1 MLLSRCSRLSK
12 VTTLYYILTLIDS
25 CRSEIIDKEKK
36 LIKGL
41 ITENTVLKKGICIQ
55 NKRIEDSI
63 QKLQE
68 LEDLRRFSAQ

>member
-1 MLLSRCSRLSK
+1 MK
-12 VTTLYYILTLIDS
+12 VLKAFKGNYLYFIQTLIDS

>member
-1 MLLSRCSRLSK
+1 MK
-12 VTTLYYILTLIDS
+12 VLKAFKGNYLYYILNLIDS

>member
-1 MLLSRCSRLSK
+1 M
-12 VTTLYYILTLIDS
+12 
-25 CRSEIIDKEKK
+25 
-36 LIKGL
+36 
-41 ITENTVLKKGICIQ
+41 TENTVLKKGICIQ